1 MILSVIIQDIKKR
14 PIAFVAMLVLV
25 VLGIN
30 LGSWQLRRADVK
42 IHQAQDIAD
51 KALLPTLNANNKYW
65 TLDESM
71 YRQMEVTGFWIPEKA
86 IWLENRPHPRG
97 KDPKTGIATGFNLL
111 MPFQIDNE
119 HKNVLWVNRG
129 WVTRDFQQINRVP
142 ELKIERGRVSIVGVV
157 FPDSGKTF
165 QLSAEV
171 ENRASD
177 GLKIQENHFLKD
189 DEFFSKRLFP
199 FVLREQNT
207 HDSNGLDQTLPIL
220 NTGVNTHYGYAFQWF
235 SLALMTFLYWLY
247 NAFRK
252 RFQSLR

>member
-30 LGSWQLRRADVK
+30 LGSWQLRRAELK

-51 KALLPTLNANNKYW
+51 KASLPTLIANNKNW
-65 TLDESM
+65 TLDESLYHRM
-71 YRQMEVTGFWIPEKA
+71 QATVFWIPEKA

-119 HKNVLWVNRG
+119 YKYVLWVNRG
-129 WVTRDFQQINRVP
+129 WVPRDFQQINRVP
-142 ELKIERGRVSIVGVV
+142 ELKIERGRVSIE
-157 FPDSGKTF
+157 GKTF

-171 ENRASD
+171 ENKASD

-252 RFQSLR
+252 RSQSLR